1 MSDDRATGASGIILS
16 FIVGGL
22 TGAALAILFAPR
34 SGKETREFLGD
45 KFREGADRTRDM
57 KDRASARGREILDDA
72 SDYVSKQ
79 RETLDRKKDRLT
91 AAVEAGRQA
100 YREEKEKM

>member
-1 MSDDRATGASGIILS
+1 MSDDRTAGASGIILS
-16 FIVGGL
+16 FLIGGL

-45 KFREGADRTRDM
+45 KFREGADRTREM
-57 KDRASARGREILDDA
+57 KDRATAKGREMLDDA
-72 SDYVSKQ
+72 SDYVAKQ
-79 RETLDRKKDRLT
+79 RDTLDRKKDRLA